1 MENLVLN
8 RNAIDSGSHRGYSLD
23 SNKTTLLLETSVFLF
38 LIIPSMALSFFAVKK
53 GALSFALTAW
63 ATILRDFALVS
74 LIFYFLWRNGEPI
87 RHLGWTLKNIWKDIG
102 IGIGLFIPFY
112 FATGLLEKGLQSA
125 GFSAPATPLPS
136 YLTAEDIPQILL
148 AFFLVAVVAV
158 AEEII
163 FRGYLILRFK
173 TLSKS
178 TVAAVVI
185 SAFIFSLGHGYEGSA
200 GVITVGFIGALFGII
215 YLWRRSLVPT
225 MVMHFLLDFIGIVF
239 APMMIHL
246 K

>member
-1 MENLVLN
+1 MN
-8 RNAIDSGSHRGYSLD
+8 SGALESDIQRGYILHSDRKALFF
-23 SNKTTLLLETSVFLF
+23 EICVFLF
-38 LIIPSMALSFFAVKK
+38 LIVPSMALSFFAVRK
-53 GALSFALTAW
+53 GVLSFTLMAW
-63 ATILRDFALVS
+63 ATILRDLALVS

-87 RHLGWTLKNIWKDIG
+87 RHLGWTSKKIWKDIG

-112 FATGLLEKGLQSA
+112 FGTSLLEKGLQSI

-148 AFFLVAVVAV
+148 AFLLVLVVAV

-178 TVAAVVI
+178 TVAAVVLA
-185 SAFIFSLGHGYEGSA
+185 AFIFSLGHGYEGSA
-200 GVITVGFIGALFGII
+200 GVITVGVIGALLGII

-225 MVMHFLLDFIGIVF
+225 LVMHFLLDFIGIVF
-239 APMMIHL
+239 VPIMIQL

>member
-1 MENLVLN
+1 MNGSDQQLRYGIL
-8 RNAIDSGSHRGYSLD
+8 SGRKAQLF
-23 SNKTTLLLETSVFLF
+23 EISVFLF
-38 LIIPSMALSFFAVKK
+38 LIVPSMALSFFAVKK
-53 GALSFALTAW
+53 GVLSFTLMAW
-63 ATILRDFALVS
+63 ATILRDLALVS

-87 RHLGWTLKNIWKDIG
+87 RHLGWTFKNIWKDIG
-102 IGIGLFIPFY
+102 IGIGLFSPFY
-112 FATGLLEKGLQSA
+112 FGTSLLEKGLQSV

-148 AFFLVAVVAV
+148 AFLLASVVAV

-163 FRGYLILRFK
+163 FRGYLILRFR

-178 TVAAVVI
+178 TVAAVVLA
-185 SAFIFSLGHGYEGSA
+185 AFIFSLGHGYEGSA
-200 GVITVGFIGALFGII
+200 GVITVGVIGALFGVI

-225 MVMHFLLDFIGIVF
+225 LVMHFLLDFIGIVF
-239 APMMIHL
+239 VPIMIHL

>member
-1 MENLVLN
+1 MNGGDWQLSNGML
-8 RNAIDSGSHRGYSLD
+8 SGR
-23 SNKTTLLLETSVFLF
+23 KTQLFEICVFLF
-38 LIIPSMALSFFAVKK
+38 LIVPSMALSFFAVKK
-53 GALSFALTAW
+53 GVLSFTLMAW
-63 ATILRDFALVS
+63 ATILRDLALVN
-74 LIFYFLWRNGEPI
+74 LIFYFLWRNGESVLY
-87 RHLGWTLKNIWKDIG
+87 LGWTLKNIWKDIG

-148 AFFLVAVVAV
+148 AFLLVAVVAV

-178 TVAAVVI
+178 TAAAVVL
-185 SAFIFSLGHGYEGSA
+185 AALIFSLGHGYEGSA
-200 GVITVGFIGALFGII
+200 GVITVGVIGALFGII

-225 MVMHFLLDFIGIVF
+225 MVMHFLLDFISIVF
-239 APMMIHL
+239 ASKMIHL

>member
-1 MENLVLN
+1 VK
-8 RNAIDSGSHRGYSLD
+8 DSANEAKSQRGYGPHSGRKAELFEI
-23 SNKTTLLLETSVFLF
+23 LVFLF
-38 LIIPSMALSFFAVKK
+38 LIVPSMALSFFAVKK
-53 GALSFALTAW
+53 GVLSFTLTAW
-63 ATILRDFALVS
+63 ATILRDLALVN
-74 LIFYFLWRNGEPI
+74 LIFFFLWRNGESI
-87 RHLGWTLKNIWKDIG
+87 RHLGWTFKNIWKDIG
-102 IGIGLFIPFY
+102 IGIGLFFPFY
-112 FATGLLEKGLQSA
+112 FGTSLLENGLQSA

-136 YLTAEDIPQILL
+136 YLTADDIPQILL
-148 AFFLVAVVAV
+148 ALFLVAVVAV

-178 TVAAVVI
+178 KVAAVVI

-200 GVITVGFIGALFGII
+200 GVITVGVSGLFFGII
-215 YLWRRSLVPT
+215 YLWRQSLVPT
-225 MVMHFLLDFIGIVF
+225 LVMHFLLDFISIVF